1 MALATGVGDVSSNH
15 GPEAVDVGRMR
26 EMNRTLILNIIR
38 EEGAISRAAIARRTR
53 LSRSTVSSIVSEL
66 LDARLVHEVGQG
78 RSSGGR
84 RPILLNFND
93 NAGYVVGVDL
103 GATHVIILVAN
114 LRGEV
119 VARTEADFAV
129 SLGPEVG
136 LPRIVQIVRQCLDQ
150 ASVPIERVQG
160 VGMGVPGPVE
170 YAEGRVVAPPIM
182 PGWHGVPLRDLLSQE
197 LGVPVYVDNDAN
209 LGVLS
214 EHCHGAGQGYANLA
228 YIKVGTG
235 IGCGL
240 ILGGHLY
247 RGEVGSAGEIGHVTI
262 DENGPP
268 CKCGSYGC
276 LESMAGGP
284 AIALRAQQAIRAGQL
299 TALSAV
305 QPVESITARD
315 VALAAQKGDKL
326 AQQLFA
332 EAGKHIGVALAS
344 LANLLNPGLI
354 IIGGGVAQAGRLLL
368 DPIRRTL
375 EQRALQPV
383 AQSTRLVQSAIGRDA
398 SALGAVDLALQEVFQ
413 SPVLMTCA
421 IT

>member
-1 MALATGVGDVSSNH
+1 MDSAWCGG
-15 GPEAVDVGRMR
+15 AVDFGRMR
-26 EMNRTLILNIIR
+26 EMNRSLILNVIR
-38 EEGAISRAAIARRTR
+38 QEGSVSRAAIARRTR

-66 LDARLVHEVGQG
+66 LEANLVHEVGRG

-84 RPILLNFND
+84 RPILINLNYS
-93 NAGYVVGVDL
+93 AGYVVGVDL
-103 GATHVIILVAN
+103 GATHIIVLVAN
-114 LRGEV
+114 LNGDV
-119 VARTEADFAV
+119 IARREADFSVAV
-129 SLGPEVG
+129 GPDAG
-136 LPRIVQIVRQCLDQ
+136 LNQIADAVRQCLAD
-150 ASVPIERVQG
+150 AGISLERVLG

-182 PGWHGVPLRDLLSQE
+182 PGWHGVALRDRLARE

-209 LGVLS
+209 LGALS
-214 EHCHGAGQGYANLA
+214 EHCHGAGRGYANLA

-240 ILGGHLY
+240 ILGGQLY
-247 RGEVGSAGEIGHVTI
+247 RGESGSAGEIGHVTI

-284 AIALRAQQAIRAGQL
+284 AIALRAQQAIRAGQATSL
-299 TALSAV
+299 AAI
-305 QPVESITARD
+305 QPLESITARD

-332 EAGKHIGVALAS
+332 EAGRHIGVALAS

-368 DPIRRTL
+368 DPIRKTL

-383 AQSTRLVQSAIGRDA
+383 AQSTRVVQSVVGRDA

-413 SPVLMTCA
+413 SPALITCA
-421 IT
+421 AA